1 LLLVII
7 LVLTSFIHKS
17 KKANIFS
24 LFPFV
29 ESINTEDEETPLYL
43 FYFFSK
49 RNCEPCLEVIEV
61 LNRLPNYFKVVGII
75 PEIELKE
82 ENELRNIT
90 GANFEL
96 RSVKKYKRFLPQYA
110 PTLIGVS
117 KKKRIFFVLPSVPY
131 EKEYLEQFL
140 LEFFRKAYPLIL
152 EN

>member
-1 LLLVII
+1 
-7 LVLTSFIHKS
+7 
-17 KKANIFS
+17 
-24 LFPFV
+24 
-29 ESINTEDEETPLYL
+29 
-43 FYFFSK
+43 
-49 RNCEPCLEVIEV
+49 VIEV